1 MIKVLDLFSRIP
13 GSGGEN
19 TGRMAGFRRL
29 SKKNQTGEKA

>member
-19 TGRMAGFRRL
+19 TGRMAGL
-29 SKKNQTGEKA
+29 SKGRGEKR